1 MDLIEKNK
9 KEESLIYNYNGDIII
24 INEYYNNK
32 PFFRKYTDERE
43 MEIIKILINNSND
56 NICEYY
62 RISNENKYIDM
73 ELLDIEIN
81 KIDTKNIIDIAIKI
95 KKYLQSIGIIYIDWK
110 LDQFGIDKKGNIK
123 LFDFNSSGI
132 IDIKTNKWII
142 EPYKDCWSYKKSL
155 SIGLNNPYDIDN
167 YSFKFILK

>member
-1 MDLIEKNK
+1 
-9 KEESLIYNYNGDIII
+9 
-24 INEYYNNK
+24 
-32 PFFRKYTDERE
+32 
-43 MEIIKILINNSND
+43 
-56 NICEYY
+56 
-62 RISNENKYIDM
+62 M

-110 LDQFGIDKKGNIK
+110 LDQFGIDKKGKIK

-155 SIGLNNPYDIDN
+155 SVGLNNPYDIDN